1 MTREMGPKDIN
12 IYRMKSSFFRL
23 ACQEEWIAMT
33 EQENTDMGRKKAL
46 TVIIFTS
53 VLFAQRGGG
62 WRLVS
67 SQFAWYAVTKQLY
80 RTVKLAS
87 YSLLS
92 RRYYCTRERET
103 ATE

>member
-1 MTREMGPKDIN
+1 MGPKDIN

-53 VLFAQRGGG
+53 VLFARSGGG
-62 WRLVS
+62 WLVRLVCRY
-67 SQFAWYAVTKQLY
+67 QT
-80 RTVKLAS
+80 T
-87 YSLLS
+87 LS
-92 RRYYCTRERET
+92 HR
-103 ATE
+103 